1 MGAVKV
7 LKPVSLAEYLRS
19 EPDSRQRREY
29 VRGTVRAI
37 ARASE
42 QHNRLAGRVYAR
54 LLQAEDR
61 GCRAFIGDM
70 RLDIGD
76 VQYYPDV
83 ILVCQDDPYQKRHP
97 CVLVEVLSPSTRNTD
112 LLEKRLAYTGIE
124 SLQLYLIL
132 EPQHPKVVG
141 YYRIPEGFEERQWE
155 GEGTVEVPCAGIS
168 LELSELYQNL

>member
-61 GCRAFIGDM
+61 GVG
-70 RLDIGD
+70 RLSAICG
-76 VQYYPDV
+76 
-83 ILVCQDDPYQKRHP
+83 
-97 CVLVEVLSPSTRNTD
+97 
-112 LLEKRLAYTGIE
+112 
-124 SLQLYLIL
+124 
-132 EPQHPKVVG
+132 
-141 YYRIPEGFEERQWE
+141 
-155 GEGTVEVPCAGIS
+155 
-168 LELSELYQNL
+168 